1 MKAED
6 TVTFTKSEKFRELK
20 AHSPDTAKLVA
31 GLMDCQAEIS
41 FKAGQESG
49 CYAEGWAHG
58 IKEVVD
64 FVKEHNVSANHNQP
78 QYVFY
83 YSDMEAK
90 LKEWGIN
97 ED

>member
-6 TVTFTKSEKFRELK
+6 TVMSLPFTTSLWHNEEVKEHSKAQAEVSLK
-20 AHSPDTAKLVA
+20 A
-31 GLMDCQAEIS
+31 
-41 FKAGQESG
+41 
-49 CYAEGWAHG
+49 G
-58 IKEVVD
+58 IKVVVD

-97 ED
+97 E